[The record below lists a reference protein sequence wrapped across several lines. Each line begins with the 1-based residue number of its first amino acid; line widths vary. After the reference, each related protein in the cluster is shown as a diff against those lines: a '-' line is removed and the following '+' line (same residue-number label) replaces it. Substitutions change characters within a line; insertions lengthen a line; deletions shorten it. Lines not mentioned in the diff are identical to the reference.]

1 MLENLKDME
10 EFYGLG
16 VGGKFSFFINI
27 KHQFIGFR
35 LELSLDDIKK
45 IVKLRVDL

>member
-16 VGGKFSFFINI
+16 VGGKFFIFYFIKQHFLFFC
-27 KHQFIGFR
+27 